1 MSEEE
6 KKKLK
11 PEELPEEFEIPKHPN
26 METAE
31 RIFISKEQIKMEEIE
46 KEKQRQVAEDM
57 LWNFISII

>member
-1 MSEEE
+1 LSEEE

-11 PEELPEEFEIPKHPN
+11 PEELPEEFEIPKHPD

-46 KEKQRQVAEDM
+46 KEKQRQAAEDM
-57 LWNFISII
+57 L